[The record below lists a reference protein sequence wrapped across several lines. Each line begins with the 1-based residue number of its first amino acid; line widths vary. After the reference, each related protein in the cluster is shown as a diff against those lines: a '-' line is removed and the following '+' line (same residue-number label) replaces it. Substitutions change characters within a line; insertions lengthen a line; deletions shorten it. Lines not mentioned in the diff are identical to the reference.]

1 MEVVFSRTLSDLIR
15 LENRISSGSVS
26 FTGDC
31 NPEEKL
37 RLGNGF
43 IVVDSLMPFARC
55 LN

>member
-15 LENRISSGSVS
+15 LENCVSSGSVS

-31 NPEEKL
+31 DPGERL
-37 RLGNGF
+37 SLGNGF
-43 IVVDSLMPFARC
+43 IVVDNLMPFACC